1 MLVLAPLWAPAAWL
15 LDRSRGRGD
24 VLGVLAM
31 GQAYLLYET
40 AGILV
45 SIWIWLTGFADSP
58 RRWAERNG
66 RLQDWWAN
74 SLMRAARRLLG
85 FDLAVEGLGALD
97 GPAPL
102 LFLRHA
108 SLLDTLLPA
117 TLIAVPR
124 GVRLRYV
131 LKSELLWDPCL
142 DVNGSR
148 LRNHFTL
155 RGAGDGPTEIA
166 AVAALLDDIGDE
178 GIAICPEG
186 TRFSEAKRAHTLER
200 LREQGRDALAD
211 LAAELHHTLPPRLG
225 GPLALLQNNP
235 GLDVVVCAHTG
246 FEPTAS
252 LPQLFAGAMRGTT
265 VHVGFRRIG
274 FDDLP
279 KDVDAQREWLFDQ
292 WRRVDDWI
300 ASHAGAPPTCPARA
314 EGGC

>member
-1 MLVLAPLWAPAAWL
+1 
-15 LDRSRGRGD
+15 

-31 GQAYLLYET
+31 GQAYLAYET

-45 SIWIWLTGFADSP
+45 SIWIWLSGFADSP
-58 RRWAERNG
+58 QRWAERNG

-85 FDLAVEGLGALD
+85 FELAVEGLTALD

-142 DVNGSR
+142 DVNGNR

-166 AVAALLDDIGDE
+166 AVTALLDEIGDE

-186 TRFSEAKRAHTLER
+186 TRFSEDKRRRTLER
-200 LREQGRDALAD
+200 LREQGRDALAG

-252 LPQLFAGAMRGTT
+252 PSQLFAGALRGAT
-265 VHVGFRRIG
+265 VRVGFWRIP
-274 FDDLP
+274 FAELP
-279 KDVDAQREWLFDQ
+279 KDVQEQRGWLFDQ
-292 WRRVDDWI
+292 WRRVDRWI
-300 ASHAGAPPTCPARA
+300 ASHSPAAAARPERA
-314 EGGC
+314 ADGG